1 MGKVEMMRVAL
12 QELGEAT
19 AEELSAFLEKSYSL
33 KVDPKFISILKAS
46 VREKEILAES
56 RQKVMADPA
65 PPGA

>member
-19 AEELSAFLEKSYSL
+19 AEELSAFLEKSYGL

-56 RQKVMADPA
+56 RQDVMADPA
-65 PPGA
+65 PQGA